1 MQLNS
6 SVLTI
11 DGQPIIAPQ
20 VFAYLQSCGRL
31 QGFVTEILR
40 QHVIA
45 QEFKTRQELTID
57 PFLVEQALVNFRVEN
72 KLTDP
77 QDFQQWSAKNPSAY
91 AGFRNETI
99 YQLKIDKLKE
109 LVAKPKLQEY
119 FIERK
124 LFLDRVVLSQ
134 IAVADRELAE
144 ELRSQ
149 IMENSDSFEQLA
161 REHSLTEDRIAN
173 GMMGPLSRG
182 RLKESLRAAIDCAS
196 PGEIIGPIDMEKHY
210 CLFRVEQFLPAT
222 LAGELEKQLLNEIF
236 DRWLGQKMQ
245 KMTVKLQEN

>member
-1 MQLNS
+1 MQPNS
-6 SVLTI
+6 PVLTI
-11 DGQPIIAPQ
+11 DGQPIVVPQ
-20 VFAYLQSCGRL
+20 VFAYLQSSGKL

-77 QDFQQWSAKNPSAY
+77 QEFKEWSAKNAPAY
-91 AGFRNETI
+91 AGFRNQTI
-99 YQLKIDKLKE
+99 YRLKIDKLKE
-109 LVAKPKLQEY
+109 LVAKPKLQEH

-124 LFLDRVVLSQ
+124 LILDRVVLSQ

-144 ELRSQ
+144 ELHSQ
-149 IMENSDSFEQLA
+149 IIEKSDSFEQLA
-161 REHSLTEDRIAN
+161 REHSVTEDRIAN

-182 RLKESLRAAIDCAS
+182 RLKESLRAAIDSAQ
-196 PGEIIGPIDMEKHY
+196 PGEIVGPIDMEKYY

-222 LAGELEKQLLNEIF
+222 LTGKIEEQLLNEIF
-236 DRWLGQKMQ
+236 DQWLSQKMQ